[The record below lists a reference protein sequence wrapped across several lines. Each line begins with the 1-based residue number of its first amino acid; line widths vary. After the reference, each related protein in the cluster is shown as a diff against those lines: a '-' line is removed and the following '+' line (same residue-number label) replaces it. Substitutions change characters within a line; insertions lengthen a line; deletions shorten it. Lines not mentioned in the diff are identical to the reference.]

1 MDALTLNKW
10 TRFAEKGGIG
20 KARGLVGSLFCLVVA
35 ELLSLATLGHD
46 RRHDV
51 LATVKGDLMFMKDE
65 VIVVLK
71 VLVEDQS
78 YLVSFQVV
86 TLFDRLSSAKST
98 SLCTRQGACEGV
110 IGRFNHSDVDF
121 LQKQLKRPVFVPH
134 NKRVKHSEDGK
145 TDPGPMVIVVPPQQ
159 HVPASNPNQQA
170 EPSRE
175 RTTTVESTQ
184 TVCLPSIMQPLGRP
198 YATGTETPTTAD
210 TFQTASS
217 VTPPFEAF
225 SPIFHAH
232 PQHPRHTPHPILVP
246 SALQAG
252 SHVSLTASQ
261 PGTASSIGGG
271 TDFSSLSSPVRSDS
285 QLGDTSYTSMNS
297 GWEASSSRS
306 SMDVYVETLRNDR
319 DSGSD
324 VETPTVKTVE
334 ADLAKPVHSTTD
346 ALSPAKSA
354 EVEVEKAL
362 GSSMSA
368 SSASTNASFDFKAH
382 RSFRA
387 SNPFAL
393 DTGLGGWSGSERG
406 SSPAGTSIDERNDD
420 DDDSM
425 LGPSSSGSSQ
435 ARSIPPRF
443 VLAHDEED
451 EDDHRRAEW
460 ESRLELDEPE
470 LTIGSSGTPSV
481 SFSASNSMSSINS
494 YLSGSGESIRDVTIT
509 SKPSKEAQGTFGRS
523 TSTGLASQLRAKLVV
538 APPHSLQ
545 AKKGWDTPSPIP
557 SPTPSDAPAPARPP
571 MRRIDSERKAA
582 KIKQE
587 MAKEVKAS
595 QSQPVPLRP
604 AAQAS
609 KYASVPLD
617 KDQENSKTC
626 LLPASQPA
634 STNHTLSD
642 IYSNY
647 RGKLGSSRSEQ
658 DHEPDHKD
666 EQVNTKKLMARRS
679 QSLSYSHSQ
688 GSAFSAEGNN
698 FPSFATSSFA
708 DSTGSLPTSR
718 SRILEQGY
726 RSGGVQAQD
735 SSLGTD
741 PSSTSGSLLSCLSSN
756 SESEPVLMTPHLS
769 GRAYAA
775 HCTSDIAPQI
785 QTSSDDLAASQVLY
799 ARKDEATQTVRVEP
813 KQEETS
819 IGATAIA
826 RRRRAFTLR
835 GEMSAD
841 LSKASNPVPIRF
853 YIGDAGEPSPSPR
866 HDRAVT
872 SPEVRSA
879 TDRESLPSVPSTPFF
894 PKTSKD
900 APGTSFTRM
909 EVPLPL
915 HNSPST
921 QSMMQAYDGVDVEI
935 PNNEEQFSNGR
946 ETISPMLQIRNSVR
960 KRSLSLKRSQP
971 QLRVDTNVAPPPVPL
986 ARVKSE
992 RCASPSAGRGSLP
1005 LPIPTNHGGQS
1016 ARSKLSVAGSLPEAS
1031 PISSKDYFKTERYND
1046 TQFTMNNETDNRNW
1060 QQVQAEETDEWGFI
1074 GNSPV
1079 PAIYATQ
1086 RADPKLTAKVEQNI
1100 VSGLVGNWL
1109 RA

>member
-1 MDALTLNKW
+1 
-10 TRFAEKGGIG
+10 
-20 KARGLVGSLFCLVVA
+20 
-35 ELLSLATLGHD
+35 
-46 RRHDV
+46 
-51 LATVKGDLMFMKDE
+51 
-65 VIVVLK
+65 
-71 VLVEDQS
+71 
-78 YLVSFQVV
+78 
-86 TLFDRLSSAKST
+86 
-98 SLCTRQGACEGV
+98 
-110 IGRFNHSDVDF
+110 
-121 LQKQLKRPVFVPH
+121 
-134 NKRVKHSEDGK
+134 
-145 TDPGPMVIVVPPQQ
+145 
-159 HVPASNPNQQA
+159 
-170 EPSRE
+170 
-175 RTTTVESTQ
+175 
-184 TVCLPSIMQPLGRP
+184 
-198 YATGTETPTTAD
+198 
-210 TFQTASS
+210 
-217 VTPPFEAF
+217 
-225 SPIFHAH
+225 
-232 PQHPRHTPHPILVP
+232 
-246 SALQAG
+246 
-252 SHVSLTASQ
+252 
-261 PGTASSIGGG
+261 
-271 TDFSSLSSPVRSDS
+271 
-285 QLGDTSYTSMNS
+285 
-297 GWEASSSRS
+297 
-306 SMDVYVETLRNDR
+306 MDVYVETLRNDR

-334 ADLAKPVHSTTD
+334 ADLAKTVHSTTD

-354 EVEVEKAL
+354 EVEVERTL
-362 GSSMSA
+362 GSSTSA

-494 YLSGSGESIRDVTIT
+494 YLSESGESIRDVTIT

-666 EQVNTKKLMARRS
+666 EQVNTKNLMARRS

-935 PNNEEQFSNGR
+935 SNNEEQFSNGR

-971 QLRVDTNVAPPPVPL
+971 QLRVDTNVAPSPVPL

-1100 VSGLVGNWL
+1100 LAIITKPLNSGSVKKIRKIMWEQTVPPSLRCRVWNWL
-1109 RA
+1109 QPSSAATRGGPATYRAIADQVVVPVRKDQDLPLFKQFGTHRAIINGTFPIQEMSHVYACRHPKTSLAFDTTWIAAIFASQAFDTEQAYWLYESLMNRLAGEFKPIAIRVTSVILPQLLAQQDQQLHADLLRKGFDSASYGALLVSWLPSIFASALPFPTILRLMDLLILEGPLLLLRAALAILLVMSKRLISAKGKDDILRLLLQPSADELVSPESLVKVMAKISLSDKVVEGLKTKALASLANQRRT

>member
-1 MDALTLNKW
+1 
-10 TRFAEKGGIG
+10 
-20 KARGLVGSLFCLVVA
+20 
-35 ELLSLATLGHD
+35 
-46 RRHDV
+46 
-51 LATVKGDLMFMKDE
+51 
-65 VIVVLK
+65 
-71 VLVEDQS
+71 
-78 YLVSFQVV
+78 
-86 TLFDRLSSAKST
+86 
-98 SLCTRQGACEGV
+98 
-110 IGRFNHSDVDF
+110 
-121 LQKQLKRPVFVPH
+121 
-134 NKRVKHSEDGK
+134 
-145 TDPGPMVIVVPPQQ
+145 
-159 HVPASNPNQQA
+159 
-170 EPSRE
+170 
-175 RTTTVESTQ
+175 
-184 TVCLPSIMQPLGRP
+184 
-198 YATGTETPTTAD
+198 
-210 TFQTASS
+210 
-217 VTPPFEAF
+217 
-225 SPIFHAH
+225 
-232 PQHPRHTPHPILVP
+232 
-246 SALQAG
+246 
-252 SHVSLTASQ
+252 
-261 PGTASSIGGG
+261 
-271 TDFSSLSSPVRSDS
+271 
-285 QLGDTSYTSMNS
+285 
-297 GWEASSSRS
+297 
-306 SMDVYVETLRNDR
+306 MDVYVETLRNDR

-324 VETPTVKTVE
+324 LETPTVKTVE
-334 ADLAKPVHSTTD
+334 ADLAKTVHSTTD

-354 EVEVEKAL
+354 EVEVERTL
-362 GSSMSA
+362 GSSTSA

-443 VLAHDEED
+443 VLAHDEDE

-470 LTIGSSGTPSV
+470 LTMGSSGTPSV

-509 SKPSKEAQGTFGRS
+509 SKTSKKAQGTFGRS

-538 APPHSLQ
+538 APSNSLQ
-545 AKKGWDTPSPIP
+545 AKKGWDTPSPTP
-557 SPTPSDAPAPARPP
+557 SPTPSDAPARPR

-582 KIKQE
+582 QIKQE
-587 MAKEVKAS
+587 IAKEMKTS

-604 AAQAS
+604 VAQAS
-609 KYASVPLD
+609 KHTSVPLD
-617 KDQENSKTC
+617 NDQEDSKTC

-634 STNHTLSD
+634 SINHTLSD

-658 DHEPDHKD
+658 DHEPNRKD
-666 EQVNTKKLMARRS
+666 EQVNPKKLMARRS

-688 GSAFSAEGNN
+688 GSAFSGDDND
-698 FPSFATSSFA
+698 FPSFASLSFA
-708 DSTGSLPTSR
+708 DNTGSLPQSR

-726 RSGGVQAQD
+726 RGGGVKAQD

-741 PSSTSGSLLSCLSSN
+741 PSATSGSLLSCLSSN
-756 SESEPVLMTPHLS
+756 SESEPVLMTPHTS

-775 HCTSDIAPQI
+775 QCTSDIAPKI
-785 QTSSDDLAASQVLY
+785 HTSSDDLSASHMLY
-799 ARKDEATQTVRVEP
+799 ARKGEDSQTVGLEP

-900 APGTSFTRM
+900 ASGTSFTRM

-935 PNNEEQFSNGR
+935 PNNEQQFSNGR

-1005 LPIPTNHGGQS
+1005 LPIPPRNEGQNG
-1016 ARSKLSVAGSLPEAS
+1016 RSKLSVAGSLPEAS

-1100 VSGLVGNWL
+1100 VSGLACDWHPCFIC
-1109 RA
+1109 

>member
-1 MDALTLNKW
+1 MGSFVKQELDGRLCRDAP
-10 TRFAEKGGIG
+10 
-20 KARGLVGSLFCLVVA
+20 
-35 ELLSLATLGHD
+35 
-46 RRHDV
+46 
-51 LATVKGDLMFMKDE
+51 
-65 VIVVLK
+65 
-71 VLVEDQS
+71 
-78 YLVSFQVV
+78 
-86 TLFDRLSSAKST
+86 
-98 SLCTRQGACEGV
+98 
-110 IGRFNHSDVDF
+110 
-121 LQKQLKRPVFVPH
+121 KRPV
-134 NKRVKHSEDGK
+134 HSAK
-145 TDPGPMVIVVPPQQ
+145 
-159 HVPASNPNQQA
+159 
-170 EPSRE
+170 
-175 RTTTVESTQ
+175 
-184 TVCLPSIMQPLGRP
+184 
-198 YATGTETPTTAD
+198 
-210 TFQTASS
+210 
-217 VTPPFEAF
+217 
-225 SPIFHAH
+225 
-232 PQHPRHTPHPILVP
+232 
-246 SALQAG
+246 
-252 SHVSLTASQ
+252 
-261 PGTASSIGGG
+261 
-271 TDFSSLSSPVRSDS
+271 
-285 QLGDTSYTSMNS
+285 
-297 GWEASSSRS
+297 
-306 SMDVYVETLRNDR
+306 DV
-319 DSGSD
+319 
-324 VETPTVKTVE
+324 
-334 ADLAKPVHSTTD
+334 
-346 ALSPAKSA
+346 LSPAKGA
-354 EVEVEKAL
+354 EIELERTL
-362 GSSMSA
+362 GSSASA

-406 SSPAGTSIDERNDD
+406 SSPAGTSIDERNDT

-443 VLAHDEED
+443 VLAHDEDD

-481 SFSASNSMSSINS
+481 SNSMSSINS

-538 APPHSLQ
+538 APPNSLQ
-545 AKKGWDTPSPIP
+545 AKKGWDTPSPTP
-557 SPTPSDAPAPARPP
+557 SPTPSDAPARPP
-571 MRRIDSERKAA
+571 MRRVDSERKAA
-582 KIKQE
+582 KAKQE
-587 MAKEVKAS
+587 IAKEMKAS

-604 AAQAS
+604 AAQTTQH
-609 KYASVPLD
+609 KSVPPD
-617 KDQENSKTC
+617 NDQENVNTC
-626 LLPASQPA
+626 LLPASQPT
-634 STNHTLSD
+634 SMNHTLSD

-658 DHEPDHKD
+658 DHEPNRRH
-666 EQVNTKKLMARRS
+666 EQVNPKKLMARRS

-688 GSAFSAEGNN
+688 GSAVSGDDNN
-698 FPSFATSSFA
+698 FPSFASSSFA
-708 DSTGSLPTSR
+708 DNIGSLPQSR

-726 RSGGVQAQD
+726 RGSGVKAQD

-756 SESEPVLMTPHLS
+756 SESEPVLMTPHLFK
-769 GRAYAA
+769 RAYAA
-775 HCTSDIAPQI
+775 DSTSETAFKS
-785 QTSSDDLAASQVLY
+785 QTSGDDLAPSQVLY
-799 ARKDEATQTVRVEP
+799 ARKDEDTQTVGVEP

-826 RRRRAFTLR
+826 RRRQAFTLR

-935 PNNEEQFSNGR
+935 PNNEGQFSSGR
-946 ETISPMLQIRNSVR
+946 ETLSPMLQIRNSVR

-971 QLRVDTNVAPPPVPL
+971 QLRVDTNIAPPPVPL

-1005 LPIPTNHGGQS
+1005 LPIPTRNGGQS
-1016 ARSKLSVAGSLPEAS
+1016 GRSKFSVAGSLPEAS

-1046 TQFTMNNETDNRNW
+1046 TQFTMNNETDNRSW

-1100 VSGLVGNWL
+1100 VSGLAGD
-1109 RA
+1109 

>member
-1 MDALTLNKW
+1 
-10 TRFAEKGGIG
+10 
-20 KARGLVGSLFCLVVA
+20 
-35 ELLSLATLGHD
+35 
-46 RRHDV
+46 
-51 LATVKGDLMFMKDE
+51 MFMKDE

-78 YLVSFQVV
+78 YLVSLQVV
-86 TLFDRLSSAKST
+86 TLLDPLRFTETTVICA
-98 SLCTRQGACEGV
+98 RQGACEGV

-134 NKRVKHSEDGK
+134 NKRAKQSDTGK
-145 TDPGPMVIVVPPQQ
+145 TAPGPMVIVVPPQQ
-159 HVPASNPNQQA
+159 HVPASKSNQQA
-170 EPSRE
+170 GTSRQ

-198 YATGTETPTTAD
+198 YATGTDTPTTAD

-246 SALQAG
+246 SALQVG

-285 QLGDTSYTSMNS
+285 QIGDTSYTSMNS

-334 ADLAKPVHSTTD
+334 ADPARTVHSAKD
-346 ALSPAKSA
+346 VLSPAKSA
-354 EVEVEKAL
+354 EVEVERTL
-362 GSSMSA
+362 GSSTSA

-435 ARSIPPRF
+435 ARSIPPRV

-470 LTIGSSGTPSV
+470 LTIGSSGDPSV

-538 APPHSLQ
+538 APPNSLQ
-545 AKKGWDTPSPIP
+545 AKKGWDTPSPTP
-557 SPTPSDAPAPARPP
+557 SPTPSDAPARPP

-582 KIKQE
+582 KAKQE
-587 MAKEVKAS
+587 MAREMKTS
-595 QSQPVPLRP
+595 QSQPVPLRT
-604 AAQAS
+604 AAQTS
-609 KYASVPLD
+609 KHTSVPID
-617 KDQENSKTC
+617 NDQENANTC

-634 STNHTLSD
+634 SMNHTLSD

-658 DHEPDHKD
+658 DHEPNHKD
-666 EQVNTKKLMARRS
+666 QQVDTKKLLARRS

-688 GSAFSAEGNN
+688 GSAFSGDGN
-698 FPSFATSSFA
+698 SFASSSFA

-726 RSGGVQAQD
+726 RLGGVQAQD

-756 SESEPVLMTPHLS
+756 SESEPVLMTPHLFK
-769 GRAYAA
+769 RAYAA
-775 HCTSDIAPQI
+775 DSTSETAFKS
-785 QTSSDDLAASQVLY
+785 QTSGDDLAPSQVLY
-799 ARKDEATQTVRVEP
+799 ARKDEDTQTVGVEP

-826 RRRRAFTLR
+826 RRRQAFTLR

-935 PNNEEQFSNGR
+935 PNNEGQFSSGR
-946 ETISPMLQIRNSVR
+946 ETLSPMLQIRNSVR

-971 QLRVDTNVAPPPVPL
+971 QLRVDTNIAPPPVPL

-1005 LPIPTNHGGQS
+1005 LPIPTRNGGQS
-1016 ARSKLSVAGSLPEAS
+1016 GRSKVSVAGSLPEAS

-1046 TQFTMNNETDNRNW
+1046 TQFTMNNETDNRSW

-1100 VSGLVGNWL
+1100 VSGLAGD
-1109 RA
+1109 